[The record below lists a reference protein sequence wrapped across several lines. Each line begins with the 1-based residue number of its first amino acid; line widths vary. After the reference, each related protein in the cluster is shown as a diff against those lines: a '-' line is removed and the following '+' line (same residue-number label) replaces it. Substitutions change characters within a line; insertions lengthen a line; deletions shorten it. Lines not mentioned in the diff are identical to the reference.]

1 MNVRIQNRPRQR
13 GHAVIEVSLMAPWIF
28 FLFMGIMDFGY
39 YAYSAISVENAA
51 RAAVIQTAI
60 DATTATNSTMACNYA
75 LVELKGLSN
84 ANSLTGCA
92 TSAGSVSASQPIAVV
107 ATQVNG
113 VDGTLASQVAVT
125 YQTMQMFPIPGVM
138 GQMTI
143 TRTAQMR
150 LRDQ

>member
-1 MNVRIQNRPRQR
+1 MNLQIQNRLRQR

-51 RAAVIQTAI
+51 RAAVIMTAI
-60 DATTATNSTMACNYA
+60 DTNTAANSTTACNYA
-75 LVELKGLSN
+75 LVELQGLSN
-84 ANSLTGCA
+84 ANGQTSCA
-92 TSAGSVSASQPIAVV
+92 SSAGSVSSSQPIAVV